1 MSKQKRNASSALWR
15 LLMISALATSPLLAS
30 SAHAHMRGMYATKA
44 EAEKRAA
51 ELKCKGA
58 FAMRSN
64 HVCTMKHLNRR
75 SRKLHRLVVPIA
87 AIPLALTSMS
97 GAIYGTVLAM
107 NIDAPWLLRLH
118 TGNFGIINL
127 QPIYSPLIGVM
138 TLVLIASGITLLVGG
153 RRTPNSI
160 QN

>member
-1 MSKQKRNASSALWR
+1 
-15 LLMISALATSPLLAS
+15 
-30 SAHAHMRGMYATKA
+30 
-44 EAEKRAA
+44 
-51 ELKCKGA
+51 
-58 FAMRSN
+58 
-64 HVCTMKHLNRR
+64 MKHLNHR
-75 SRKLHRLVVPIA
+75 SRKIHRLLVPIA

-118 TGNFGIINL
+118 TGNFGVINL

-138 TLVLIASGITLLVGG
+138 TLVLVGSGITLLVGG

-160 QN
+160 HD

>member
-1 MSKQKRNASSALWR
+1 
-15 LLMISALATSPLLAS
+15 
-30 SAHAHMRGMYATKA
+30 
-44 EAEKRAA
+44 
-51 ELKCKGA
+51 
-58 FAMRSN
+58 
-64 HVCTMKHLNRR
+64 MKHLNYR
-75 SRKLHRLVVPIA
+75 SRKIHRLLVPIA

-118 TGNFGIINL
+118 TGNFGVINL

-138 TLVLIASGITLLVGG
+138 TLVLVASGITLLVGG

-160 QN
+160 HD

>member
-1 MSKQKRNASSALWR
+1 MAKLSQ
-15 LLMISALATSPLLAS
+15 
-30 SAHAHMRGMYATKA
+30 
-44 EAEKRAA
+44 
-51 ELKCKGA
+51 
-58 FAMRSN
+58 
-64 HVCTMKHLNRR
+64 R
-75 SRKLHRLVVPIA
+75 SRKLHRLLVPIA

-118 TGNFGIINL
+118 TGNFGVINL

-138 TLVLIASGITLLVGG
+138 TLVLIASGIALLVGG

-160 QN
+160 QD

>member
-1 MSKQKRNASSALWR
+1 MSGRF
-15 LLMISALATSPLLAS
+15 M
-30 SAHAHMRGMYATKA
+30 MRS
-44 EAEKRAA
+44 R
-51 ELKCKGA
+51 
-58 FAMRSN
+58 MRSN
-64 HVCTMKHLNRR
+64 HVCTMKNLNRR

-87 AIPLALTSMS
+87 AIPLALTALS

-118 TGNFGIINL
+118 TGNFGIVNL

-138 TLVLIASGITLLVGG
+138 TLVLIASGIALLVGG
-153 RRTPNSI
+153 RRTPSSI

>member
-1 MSKQKRNASSALWR
+1 M
-15 LLMISALATSPLLAS
+15 
-30 SAHAHMRGMYATKA
+30 
-44 EAEKRAA
+44 
-51 ELKCKGA
+51 
-58 FAMRSN
+58 MRSRRPN
-64 HVCTMKHLNRR
+64 DHVCMRKHLNHR
-75 SRKLHRLVVPIA
+75 SRKIHRLLVPIA

-118 TGNFGIINL
+118 TGNFGVINL

-138 TLVLIASGITLLVGG
+138 TLVLVASGITLLVGG

-160 QN
+160 HD